1 MISYQLTGKA
11 RYRVHTRW
19 FKPPLIVMQVEIH
32 RKGYELTDSYGGT
45 TQDFDDYIWRDA
57 RLEDL
62 KLVCDEEKNT

>member
-19 FKPPLIVMQVEIH
+19 FKPPLIVMQVEVH
-32 RKGYELTDSYGGT
+32 RKGHEVMDSYGGMS
-45 TQDFDDYIWRDA
+45 QDFDDYIWRDA

-62 KLVCDEEKNT
+62 KLVCDKEKNT